1 MLKRMR
7 FPAWAVLVGLLIG
20 GQAALAVEREGSAEV
35 TVVAVS
41 DGDTAWVLLNGERQR
56 VRLASVDAP
65 EKGQAFGRRA
75 EQSLRELILKKTV
88 SIHWSGL
95 DRYGRI
101 VATVA
106 VGQVDV
112 GAEQV
117 RRGMAWVY
125 RAYSKDPGLL
135 ALENE
140 ARESRRGL
148 WADPQAVAPWNWRS
162 ARPERE
168 IVRWV
173 E

>member
-1 MLKRMR
+1 MLKRMP
-7 FPAWAVLVGLLIG
+7 FTAWAVLVGMLMG
-20 GQAALAVEREGSAEV
+20 GNVALAVEREGAAEV
-35 TVVAVS
+35 LVVAIS
-41 DGDTAWVLLNGERQR
+41 DGDTASVLLNGERQR

-75 EQSLRELILKKTV
+75 EQSLRELVWKKTV
-88 SIHWSGL
+88 SINWSGL

-140 ARESRRGL
+140 AREARRGL
-148 WADPQAVAPWNWRS
+148 WADPQPIAPWNWRS
-162 ARPERE
+162 ARRERE
-168 IVRWV
+168 NVRWV